1 MGNAATC
8 QACGSERALKRSGSN
23 KDLNLHSDFYRAA
36 DCASNIDDSLVRG
49 GGRNGVD
56 QICCHHMCLT
66 VDVLKEPCR
75 VNLLS
80 ALGM

>member
-23 KDLNLHSDFYRAA
+23 KDLNLHSDFYRVA
-36 DCASNIDDSLVRG
+36 DCASDVDDSLVR
-49 GGRNGVD
+49 GRNGVD

-66 VDVLKEPCR
+66 VDMLKEPCR

-80 ALGM
+80 APGM

>member
-8 QACGSERALKRSGSN
+8 QACGSERALKRGGSN

-36 DCASNIDDSLVRG
+36 DCASDIDDSLVRG

-66 VDVLKEPCR
+66 VDALKEPCR
-75 VNLLS
+75 ANLLS

>member
-23 KDLNLHSDFYRAA
+23 KDSDFYRAA
-36 DCASNIDDSLVRG
+36 DCASDTDDSLVRG

-75 VNLLS
+75 ANLLS